1 VNNAQLNSS
10 SIEESVIIQD
20 TNSSKV
26 RASIIKKEPMSGED
40 LLSGDLSLM
49 REEND
54 LNQIYKIAD
63 FVNNNLSNHTK

>member
-1 VNNAQLNSS
+1 MNQGADNGVNNAQLNSS

-26 RASIIKKEPMSGED
+26 RASIIKKEHMSGED

-54 LNQIYKIAD
+54 LN
-63 FVNNNLSNHTK
+63 

>member
-1 VNNAQLNSS
+1 M
-10 SIEESVIIQD
+10 QD

-26 RASIIKKEPMSGED
+26 RASIIKRDARSAED
-40 LLSGDLSLM
+40 LLGGSGDNSQM

-63 FVNNNLSNHTK
+63 FVNNNLSNHTKQWFKAKY

>member
-1 VNNAQLNSS
+1 MNQGADNGVNNAQLNSS
-10 SIEESVIIQD
+10 SIEEFIIQD

-26 RASIIKKEPMSGED
+26 RASIIKKEHMSGED

-54 LNQIYKIAD
+54 LN
-63 FVNNNLSNHTK
+63 